1 MNFIEK
7 YILISLIPLGLFTSC
22 SEKKTTNVH
31 FNDLG
36 EILFDSQ
43 IDDQNFLVC
52 HEDITFPFNYGG
64 VGLVYEG
71 EKRKLVNT
79 FNKKYSF
86 PKTKGETGYVIIRF
100 IINCQGEAG
109 RYRVTEM
116 AFNLKK
122 TELNQGI
129 TQQLLNITKGLDG
142 WKPHVRNKRAWDYQ
156 QYLTFKI
163 VDGELIKILP

>member
-1 MNFIEK
+1 MFTFMFRK
-7 YILISLIPLGLFTSC
+7 KLQMLGLT
-22 SEKKTTNVH
+22 
-31 FNDLG
+31 DLG

-86 PKTKGETGYVIIRF
+86 P
-100 IINCQGEAG
+100 
-109 RYRVTEM
+109 
-116 AFNLKK
+116 
-122 TELNQGI
+122 
-129 TQQLLNITKGLDG
+129 
-142 WKPHVRNKRAWDYQ
+142 
-156 QYLTFKI
+156 
-163 VDGELIKILP
+163 